1 MTFAMFGTPLEQ
13 IDPPHLLTS
22 SINLSWCCNEWCC
35 TKCASCAHCISCQRL
50 PFLLPPTPRP
60 PPPSLTTNHTRHHV
74 IPPLNK
80 QLCPG
85 TVQAN
90 ILIET
95 SDFISSSNSV
105 PTPSSKEVPNIALD
119 PRFWHLAISNK
130 KLSYLKPPLSK

>member
-35 TKCASCAHCISCQRL
+35 TKCASCTLHQLSAAAFSIAPPFAH
-50 PFLLPPTPRP
+50 P
-60 PPPSLTTNHTRHHV
+60 NHTRHHV